1 MTCRRFVHTHIKK
14 VNFTQAFENNL
25 KSLYTYFLFYTALKM
40 FQESGRHHPD
50 WQQSHGNHRIF
61 LHRTSGLPDGQ
72 HLLFCMFC
80 PDKDD
85 SFLFY
90 IIFGSFLFGISNEG
104 IRN

>member
-1 MTCRRFVHTHIKK
+1 MHTHIKK

-40 FQESGRHHPD
+40 FQESGRHHHPD
-50 WQQSHGNHRIF
+50 WQQSHSDHPIF
-61 LHRTSGLPDGQ
+61 LQRTSGLPDGQ

>member
-1 MTCRRFVHTHIKK
+1 MHTHIKK

-40 FQESGRHHPD
+40 FQESGRHHHPD
-50 WQQSHGNHRIF
+50 WQQSHSDHPIF
-61 LHRTSGLPDGQ
+61 LQRTSGLPDGQ

-85 SFLFY
+85 S
-90 IIFGSFLFGISNEG
+90 IFGSFLFGISNEG